1 MLITVVTTTNS
12 KKNAK
17 KVANTLLQKRLA
29 ACIQI
34 DKILSYYTWQGK
46 IERQKEYRL
55 TIKTQ
60 KRHYKKIVKT
70 IKKLHSYDTPE
81 IIKINIDKADKSYAK
96 WVEEVT

>member
-1 MLITVVTTTNS
+1 MLIAIITTTDS

-17 KVANTLLQKRLA
+17 KIADTLLKERLA

-34 DKILSYYTWQGK
+34 DKIISYYTWQGK

-60 KRHYKKIVKT
+60 NGHYKKLVKA
-70 IKKLHSYDTPE
+70 IKKIHSYDIPE

-96 WVEEVT
+96 WVKEVT